1 MPANY
6 IVNNDRLNIEVW
18 PPTPRATVNATRV
31 NSETWNAA
39 IGYASDRYRI
49 GYFYYPGYKGY

>member
-18 PPTPRATVNATRV
+18 PPTVRGGTLGNAPAGG
-31 NSETWNAA
+31 WNAA

-49 GYFYYPGYKGY
+49 GYFYYPGYKGYE